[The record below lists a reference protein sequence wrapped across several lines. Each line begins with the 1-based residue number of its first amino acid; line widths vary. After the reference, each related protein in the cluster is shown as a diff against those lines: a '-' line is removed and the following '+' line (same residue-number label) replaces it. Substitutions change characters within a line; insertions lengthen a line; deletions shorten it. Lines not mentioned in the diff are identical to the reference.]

1 MEFYRVTDT
10 LLIYKSISDE
20 KICGF
25 CKLPQVSALTVGSIV
40 KILSSRPPPEISS
53 FLEQYIIP
61 PDTEHKIPIAT
72 VEEPPKKRKKIEPK
86 EIKTIKTNETVAKI
100 DVAIPKVI
108 EKLEEKGDCEA
119 KKKQRE
125 DAKLKRQQK
134 KKAKEA
140 EERKKLEKEMKKERD
155 SSDEEFK
162 TEEVEEAESD
172 SGDSKKD
179 IFMGTTVTATSG
191 PPTDEP
197 SVMFNVDGNF
207 A

>member
-1 MEFYRVTDT
+1 MEFYGVTDT

-25 CKLPQVSALTVGSIV
+25 CKLSQVSALTVGSIV
-40 KILSSRPPPEISS
+40 KILSSRPPAEISS
-53 FLEQYIIP
+53 FLEQYITLP
-61 PDTEHKIPIAT
+61 CTEHKISITT
-72 VEEPPKKRKKIEPK
+72 VGEPPKKRKKIEPK
-86 EIKTIKTNETVAKI
+86 ENKTNETVAKI
-100 DVAIPKVI
+100 AVAIPKVI

-125 DAKLKRQQK
+125 DAKLKRLEK